1 MRKVLLD
8 YLSSRKNLD
17 YIKELI
23 KNPDDFNLV
32 TSVTVPLQ
40 GEVRLKVN
48 STQPIQVVDSIALE
62 GIAFKVENGV
72 GSKAR
77 AL

>member
-8 YLSSRKNLD
+8 YLRSRKNLD

-32 TSVTVPLQ
+32 TSVTVPLL
-40 GEVRLKVN
+40 GEVRLRVN
-48 STQPIQVVDSIALE
+48 SIQPIQVIDSIALE
-62 GIAFKVENGV
+62 GISFKVENGI
-72 GSKAR
+72 GSRAR
-77 AL
+77 